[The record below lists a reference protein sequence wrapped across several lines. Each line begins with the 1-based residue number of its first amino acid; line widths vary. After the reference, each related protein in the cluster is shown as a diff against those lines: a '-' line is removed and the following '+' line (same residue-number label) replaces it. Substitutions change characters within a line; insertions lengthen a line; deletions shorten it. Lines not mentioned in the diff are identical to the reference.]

1 MKGGFIK
8 SDATCAYPLDWPET
22 QKRTTYPEK
31 SRFSVSSFPKLR
43 NALKN
48 SLTLMGAGNAVIS
61 SNITLNEK
69 GDAQGTF
76 SQPQDRG
83 VAVYFTYKGKRMVFA
98 CDRWQKVEDNVRAI
112 HNTIDAIRGIERWG
126 SSDMLEKAFNGFAQL
141 PPPPG
146 RPETLSESLNHWWV
160 ILDVFKTADKSVII
174 KAWKEKSMQYHP
186 DRGGKTEDI
195 LRINKAYEDA
205 RIERG
210 F

>member
-1 MKGGFIK
+1 MK
-8 SDATCAYPLDWPET
+8 SSTTCAYPLEWPET
-22 QKRTTYPEK
+22 QERTRYPEK
-31 SRFSVSSFPKLR
+31 SRFNVSSFPKLR
-43 NALKN
+43 NDLKK
-48 SLTLMGAGNAVIS
+48 SLELMGAANAVIS
-61 SNITLNEK
+61 SNIPLNGN
-69 GDAQGTF
+69 GDAQGTY

-126 SSDMLEKAFNGFAQL
+126 SSDMLERAFNGFAQL
-141 PPPPG
+141 PPPYTDHERLKDFP
-146 RPETLSESLNHWWV
+146 SSLWWEV
-160 ILDVFKTADKSVII
+160 LDVFRSAEKAVII